1 MEASAV
7 IAVAVATDD
16 FGGKEREAFGML
28 KSLLPVRSSRSSKS
42 KPRFDGRILLS
53 HGECKF
59 SFSYSQELAW
69 WQDRVV
75 LTPSPGTY

>member
-42 KPRFDGRILLS
+42 KPRDSMDESCFLMASASLVSATLKSLL
-53 HGECKF
+53 GGKIGWC
-59 SFSYSQELAW
+59 
-69 WQDRVV
+69 
-75 LTPSPGTY
+75 